1 MTCPVLK
8 STATL
13 NGLSASNNFIDTI
26 STAEAANGKC
36 FVGWFQRSETDIPDL
51 NLGVWTDSTNA
62 ARVGLIVGSELTFQ
76 LTVPLKTT
84 AAGTW
89 FDMSPSGNFFD
100 IDILAI
106 EDPGLPL
113 NMSLSRSVFGTSGSC
128 NYAMC
133 RTGRWT
139 PIRGQEDRTWQAHFV
154 ASSQCCA
161 NGECLDPSFSSIVS
175 VFLPVSGPIS
185 RWSADTRSLPKSV
198 ALTVGESRSL
208 ELQCNANHGVPVIAI
223 ANMSRNGA
231 PSADGAGLDHALF
244 ESTAAAVQC
253 SPGSPAN
260 PLRCTATATVLVTA
274 VPGDEG
280 SVREWCFTCGDAR
293 GVRVAE
299 ETCVR
304 VATRLCEYRV
314 QPGDTLRSVSRRF
327 YRDSGWVRLWNANP
341 GLLDPDLGRSA
352 PGGTATLSGTEL
364 LQPGLSLRLGPV
376 YTVKYGDTLTTIA
389 GMLETTIKA
398 LVASNPHLE
407 VEAGLEPGADLCV
420 LACSSHAAP
429 GSTVPGA

>member
-1 MTCPVLK
+1 MVSGSCSVTVCVKVCVELPRWPTTETLQISPSWDTAATCETGSDLCFKPRVMTCPLLK
-8 STATL
+8 TTATL

-26 STAEAANGKC
+26 SHAEATNGNC
-36 FVGWFQRSETDIPDL
+36 FVGWFQRSGANIPDL
-51 NLGVWTDSTNA
+51 NVGVWSDAVNA

-76 LTVPLKTT
+76 LTVPLRT

-89 FDMSPSGNFFD
+89 FDMSPSGDFFD
-100 IDILAI
+100 MDILAI

-113 NMSLSRSVFGTSGSC
+113 NMSLSRTVFGTGGSC

-161 NGECLDPSFSSIVS
+161 NGACLNPTFSSIVS
-175 VFLPVSGPIS
+175 VFLPVTGPVS
-185 RWSADTRSLPKSV
+185 RWSADTLRLPTTV

-208 ELQCNANHGVPVIAI
+208 ELECTANHGVPVIAM

-231 PSADGAGLDHALF
+231 ASRDGAGLDRALF
-244 ESTAAAVQC
+244 DSTAAAVQC
-253 SPGSPAN
+253 SHGSPAN
-260 PLRCTATATVLVTA
+260 PLRCTAKATVLLTA

-280 SVREWCFTCGDAR
+280 SVREWCFTCGDAG
-293 GVRVAE
+293 GVRPAE

-314 QPGDTLRSVSRRF
+314 QPGDTLRSISRRRHPPPRPF
-327 YRDSGWVRLWNANP
+327 RP
-341 GLLDPDLGRSA
+341 P
-352 PGGTATLSGTEL
+352 
-364 LQPGLSLRLGPV
+364 
-376 YTVKYGDTLTTIA
+376 
-389 GMLETTIKA
+389 
-398 LVASNPHLE
+398 
-407 VEAGLEPGADLCV
+407 
-420 LACSSHAAP
+420 SHAP
-429 GSTVPGA
+429 PDKQQHLSSSSRLMGGGQ